1 MTETN
6 KQKYEYHYGLSGQI
20 IWFSHIL
27 LGIFYVYLGYLIVEQ
42 KQILNK
48 YYGVVLIV
56 LGVLSSLYHSH
67 LWYNESKTDKKVE
80 KYRGGERVEE
90 REKQNESGSETDE
103 IIDELDEEE
112 E

>member
-1 MTETN
+1 MTATN
-6 KQKYEYHYGLSGQI
+6 KESSEYHYGLSGQV
-20 IWFSHIL
+20 IWLSHIL

-56 LGVLSSLYHSH
+56 LGVLSALYHAH
-67 LWYNESKTDKKVE
+67 LWYNEGIMEQKVE
-80 KYRGGERVEE
+80 KYRGGGE
-90 REKQNESGSETDE
+90 REKQNESGGETDE

>member
-1 MTETN
+1 MTTTN
-6 KQKYEYHYGLSGQI
+6 KESSEYHYGLSGQV
-20 IWFSHIL
+20 IWLSHIL

-56 LGVLSSLYHSH
+56 LGVLSSLYHAH
-67 LWYNESKTDKKVE
+67 LWYNEGKIQQKVE
-80 KYRGGERVEE
+80 KYRGRERDEE
-90 REKQNESGSETDE
+90 REKQNEGGGETDE

>member
-1 MTETN
+1 MTATN
-6 KQKYEYHYGLSGQI
+6 KESSEYHYGLSGQV
-20 IWFSHIL
+20 IWLSHIL

-56 LGVLSSLYHSH
+56 LAVLSSLYHAH
-67 LWYNESKTDKKVE
+67 LWYNEGIMEQKVE
-80 KYRGGERVEE
+80 KYRGGGE
-90 REKQNESGSETDE
+90 REKQNESGGESDE